1 MHGVLGRPSESS
13 HFSPEFVTGADI
25 NEWIAAAE
33 RQLSTMYGMITPTAD
48 RSHESYAELA
58 SVIAAAPEPLLERVR
73 SIFRRC
79 EGLPKTRIHGD
90 LHLGQVLVSAGDVIF
105 IDFEG
110 EPLKPVPARRRKSS
124 PVRDVAGIL
133 RSFDNTI
140 QTAADLEL
148 ARESPA
154 AGERAGILL
163 QQYHRRAT
171 DAFLRGYGEARGA
184 PLEPRELDLAAA
196 FALEQAAYDVVC
208 QRASPAKSLIIPVRG
223 LIAAIERLR
232 RAEL

>member
-1 MHGVLGRPSESS
+1 MPSDDNHFAPES
-13 HFSPEFVTGADI
+13 VTGADI

-33 RQLSTMYGMITPTAD
+33 RQLSTIYAMIAPAAD

-58 SVIAAAPEPLLERVR
+58 SAIATPREPLAGVVR
-73 SIFRRC
+73 SMLRRC
-79 EGLPKTRIHGD
+79 EGLQKTRIHGD

-110 EPLKPVPARRRKSS
+110 EPFKPVPARRRKSS
-124 PVRDVAGIL
+124 PMRDVAGIL

-140 QTAADLEL
+140 QVAADLEL
-148 ARESPA
+148 TMESA
-154 AGERAGILL
+154 ASGQRAGILL
-163 QQYHRRAT
+163 QDYHRRAT

-184 PLEPRELDLAAA
+184 PLQPRELDLAAA

-208 QRASPAKSLIIPVRG
+208 QRASPAKSLILPVRG

-232 RAEL
+232 RAEF